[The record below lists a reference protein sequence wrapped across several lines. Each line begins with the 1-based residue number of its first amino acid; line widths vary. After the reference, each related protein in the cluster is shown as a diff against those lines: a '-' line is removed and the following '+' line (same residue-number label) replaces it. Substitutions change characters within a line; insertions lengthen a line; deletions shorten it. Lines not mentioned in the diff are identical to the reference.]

1 MSLAAIY
8 LDILNNE
15 QCYAVKNIAAVPVDF
30 IQLIAN

>member
-15 QCYAVKNIAAVPVDF
+15 QCHAVKNIAAVPVDLESF
-30 IQLIAN
+30 N